1 MKLSK
6 RLETIASFV
15 HKGSIIAD
23 IGTDHG
29 YIPIRLVQDQT
40 VPRAYAMD
48 VRKGPLERASA
59 HVRECGLEEK
69 ITLRLSDGLE
79 KLQPG
84 EADTVIIAGMGGELI
99 CRILEAGSHV
109 RDSVSDWI
117 LSPQSE
123 LGSVRRY
130 LEQAGFSIVRET
142 MVKEDG
148 KYYTVMEARK
158 GRMHLEMPWYYEY
171 GKCLIRENHPVLA
184 EYLEKEKHSVRVILD
199 SLENRESES
208 AVLRRRELIRTE
220 KMIEE
225 AQHEMQ
231 GID

>member
-15 HKGSIIAD
+15 CKGSIIAD

-29 YIPIRLVQDQT
+29 YIPIRLVQDGIC
-40 VPRAYAMD
+40 PRAYAMD
-48 VRKGPLERASA
+48 VRKGPLERAAA
-59 HVRECGLEEK
+59 HVEEYGLSK
-69 ITLRLSDGLE
+69 QIVLRLSDGLQRLE
-79 KLQPG
+79 PG

-99 CRILEAGSHV
+99 CRILEAGDHV
-109 RDSVSDWI
+109 RDSVSSWI

-130 LEQAGFSIVRET
+130 LEQKGFSIRREA

-148 KYYTVMEARK
+148 KYYTILEAEK
-158 GRMHLEMPWYYEY
+158 GRMSLVKPWYYEY
-171 GKCLIRENHPVLA
+171 GECLIRERDPVLS
-184 EYLEKEKHSVRVILD
+184 EYLEKELASIRAIRS
-199 SLENRESES
+199 SLEGKETKS
-208 AVLRRRELIRTE
+208 AASRRRELEDME

-231 GID
+231 GSN

>member
-1 MKLSK
+1 MRLSK

-15 HKGSIIAD
+15 PKGSIIAD

-40 VPRAYAMD
+40 CPRAFAMD
-48 VRKGPLERASA
+48 VRKGPLERAFV
-59 HVRECGLEEK
+59 HVEEYGLSQQ
-69 ITLRLSDGLE
+69 ISLRLSDGLR
-79 KLQPG
+79 KLDPG

-99 CRILEAGSHV
+99 CRILEEGGHV
-109 RDSVSDWI
+109 RDSISRFI

-130 LEQAGFSIVRET
+130 LEKKGFAIRREA

-148 KYYTVMEARK
+148 KYYTILEAEK
-158 GRMHLEMPWYYEY
+158 GQMNLEKPWYYEY
-171 GKCLIRENHPVLA
+171 GACLIRDKDPVLA
-184 EYLEKEKHSVRVILD
+184 EFLEKELASVRAIRS
-199 SLENRESES
+199 SLEGRETES
-208 AVLRRRELIRTE
+208 AAVRRRELEDLE